1 MWIFFATLAILLC
14 FCYFG
19 ALAIFF
25 ADDITEWLEAKAD
38 YLRAKA
44 EAIRQE
50 TAQHDECSKKEG
62 TE

>member
-1 MWIFFATLAILLC
+1 MWIFLATLAILLC

-25 ADDITEWLEAKAD
+25 ADDITDWLEAKAD

-44 EAIRQE
+44 EAIKQE
-50 TAQHDECSKKEG
+50 TQQHEGIAHKEG

>member
-1 MWIFFATLAILLC
+1 MWIFLATLAILLC

-44 EAIRQE
+44 ESIRQE
-50 TAQHDECSKKEG
+50 TAQGEIAHKEG